1 MKWKAPTYRKSYKRL
16 FGARCFLEPKR
27 LKYPICKAGRV
38 SCKALNAAHYYARLN
53 HNTTVTR
60 KIKQLRKVCHL

>member
-1 MKWKAPTYRKSYKRL
+1 MNMKMDTYKRR

-53 HNTTVTR
+53 HNTTPA
-60 KIKQLRKVCHL
+60 K